1 VVPFA
6 SPLTVSG
13 LLVDAGD
20 RVVQV
25 IPPFVE
31 YCRLLALP
39 LKLKAIDADR
49 FPGVAEVIVGAVRSA
64 IGDTAPEEFENRLS
78 PAAEMAAT
86 L

>member
-6 SPLTVSG
+6 SPLTVIG

-20 RVVQV
+20 RVVHV
-25 IPPFVE
+25 LPPSVE

-49 FPGVAEVIVGAVRSA
+49 FAGVAELIVGAVRSEV
-64 IGDTAPEEFENRLS
+64 GDTAPDEYENGLS
-78 PAAEMAAT
+78 PPAEIAAT